1 VTLKTKSG
9 ATYDDL
15 MKVPDT
21 FVAEIVEGDLFA
33 SPRPRGRHT
42 ITATVLAGEL
52 VPPFHHGRSPGPG
65 GWWIVNEPELH
76 LGEDVLVPDVA
87 GWRRERMPEYPM
99 DVVGVEQA
107 PDWLCEVLSP
117 GTEALDRRRKLP
129 VYARAGVAHVWL
141 INPVSRTLELF
152 RRSGTGWTLV
162 KTCAEDEVVRA
173 EPFEAIELDLLLLW
187 GESRTV

>member
-1 VTLKTKSG
+1 MTVKTKSG

-15 MKVPDT
+15 TKVPDT

-33 SPRPRGRHT
+33 SPRPRGRHA
-42 ITATVLAGEL
+42 IASSILAAEL
-52 VPPFHHGRSPGPG
+52 IPPFHHGRAPGPG
-65 GWWIVNEPELH
+65 GWWIVIEPELH
-76 LGEDVLVPDVA
+76 LGEDVLVPDVS
-87 GWRRERMPEYPM
+87 GWRRERMPEYPL

-107 PDWLCEVLSP
+107 PDWLCEVISP

-129 VYARAGVAHVWL
+129 IYARAGVGHVWL
-141 INPVSRTLELF
+141 INPASRTLEVF

-162 KTCAEDEVVRA
+162 TTFAEDEVVRA

-187 GESRTV
+187 GEQRAR

>member
-1 VTLKTKSG
+1 VTVKTKSG

-33 SPRPRGRHT
+33 SPRPRGRHSLA
-42 ITATVLAGEL
+42 ATVLAGEL
-52 VPPFHHGRSPGPG
+52 LPPFHHGRSPGPG
-65 GWWIVNEPELH
+65 GWWIIVEPELH
-76 LGEDVLVPDVA
+76 LGEDVLVPDLA
-87 GWRRERMPEYPM
+87 GWRRERMPAYPL

-117 GTEALDRRRKLP
+117 STEALDRRRKLP
-129 VYARAGVAHVWL
+129 VYARAGVIHVWL
-141 INPVSRTLELF
+141 INPASRTLEVF

-162 KTCAEDEVVRA
+162 ATFAEDEVVRT

-187 GESRTV
+187 GETRPR